1 VLSSLLW
8 FLLVLCIVVFVH
20 ELGHYLI
27 ARWNGAKVEVF
38 SIGFGRELFG
48 VTDRAGTRW
57 RLSVIPLGGY
67 VRFPN
72 PPEREEGDAG
82 VPEVPDESLQ
92 AHAPVRRIAI
102 LAAGPAANFLFAV
115 IVFFGLI
122 LTFGRAG
129 VSNTVEQ
136 VLPDSAAESAGILAG
151 DRILSIEG
159 QTVTRAQEIRDAV
172 SPYPGTVLTFV
183 IDRDGRVM
191 ELDVTPVAVDWTDPL
206 GTVHR
211 LGRVG
216 VALARPEREPATMP
230 EAAWDAVGE
239 TWYLTSSVLQ
249 AFGEI
254 LTGRRSTDE
263 LGGPVMIA
271 QVSGDFA
278 EQGLLPLFGFI
289 AFLSV
294 NLGIINLFPIPMLDG
309 GQIVVAVAELA
320 RGRRLSQRF
329 MYWFQMTGLVTVG
342 GLMLFVLANDL
353 SRPSVLNFVGGL
365 FQ

>member
-1 VLSSLLW
+1 MLSSLLW

-183 IDRDGRVM
+183 IDRDDRVM

>member
-1 VLSSLLW
+1 MLSSLLW

-38 SIGFGRELFG
+38 SIGFGRELVG

-72 PPEREEGDAG
+72 PPDQADGDSG
-82 VPEVPDESLQ
+82 VSEMPDESLQ
-92 AHAPVRRIAI
+92 AHSPVRRIAI
-102 LAAGPAANFLFAV
+102 LAAGPGANFLFAV
-115 IVFFGLI
+115 VVFFGLI
-122 LTFGRAG
+122 LAFGKAG

-151 DRILSIEG
+151 DRILSIDG

-172 SPYPGTVLTFV
+172 SPYPGTALTFV

-191 ELDVTPVAVDWTDPL
+191 KLDVTPVAVDWTDPL

-211 LGRVG
+211 VGRVG
-216 VALARPEREPATMP
+216 VALARAEREPATML
-230 EAAWDAVGE
+230 EAAREAVGE
-239 TWYLTSSVLQ
+239 TWYLTSTVLQ

-271 QVSGDFA
+271 QVSGNFA
-278 EQGLLPLFGFI
+278 EQGLLPLLGFI

-342 GLMLFVLANDL
+342 GLMLFVIANDL

>member
-1 VLSSLLW
+1 MLSSLLW

-38 SIGFGRELFG
+38 SIGFGRELLG

-67 VRFPN
+67 VSFPR
-72 PPEREEGDAG
+72 PPEPADGDADA
-82 VPEVPDESLQ
+82 PAAPDESLQ
-92 AHAPVRRIAI
+92 AHSPMRRIAI
-102 LAAGPAANFLFAV
+102 LAAGPGANFLFAIV
-115 IVFFGLI
+115 VFFALI
-122 LTFGRAG
+122 LTFGKTG

-136 VLPDSAAESAGILAG
+136 VLPDSAAERAGILAG
-151 DRILSIEG
+151 DRILSIDG
-159 QTVTRAQEIRDAV
+159 RAVTRAQEIRDAV
-172 SPYPGTVLTFV
+172 SPHPGTGLAFV

-191 ELDVTPVAVDWTDPL
+191 EREVTPVAVDWTDPL

-211 LGRVG
+211 VGRVG
-216 VALARPEREPATMP
+216 VALARPAREPATMP
-230 EAAWDAVGE
+230 EAARDAVGE
-239 TWYLTSSVLQ
+239 TWYLTRSVLQ

-342 GLMLFVLANDL
+342 ALMLFVLANDL
-353 SRPSVLNFVGGL
+353 SRPGVLNFVGGL
-365 FQ
+365 FR

>member
-1 VLSSLLW
+1 MISSLLW
-8 FLLVLCIVVFVH
+8 FLLVLCVVVFVH

-57 RLSVIPLGGY
+57 RFSLIPLGGY

-72 PPEREEGDAG
+72 PPERGEDGSEAE
-82 VPEVPDESLQ
+82 PEPDESLQ
-92 AHAPVRRIAI
+92 AHAPIRRIAI
-102 LAAGPAANFLFAV
+102 LAAGPGANFLFAV
-115 IVFFGLI
+115 VVFFALF
-122 LTFGRAG
+122 LAFGKAG
-129 VSNTVEQ
+129 TSNTVEQ
-136 VLPDSAAESAGILAG
+136 VLPDSAAASAGILPG
-151 DRILSIEG
+151 DRILSIDG

-172 SPYPGTVLTFV
+172 SPYPGIPLTFV
-183 IDRDGRVM
+183 IERDGRVT
-191 ELDVTPVAVDWTDPL
+191 ELDVTPVMVDWTDPL
-206 GTVHR
+206 GTVHQV
-211 LGRVG
+211 GRVG
-216 VALARPEREPATMP
+216 VAIARPEREPASVF
-230 EAAWDAVGE
+230 EAARDAFGE
-239 TWYLTSSVLQ
+239 TWYLTSSVLE

-320 RGRRLSQRF
+320 SGRRLSERF

-353 SRPSVLNFVGGL
+353 SRPSVVNFVSGL